1 MMRDIVMALV
11 LLGLAAI
18 PIAMWCNS
26 QPHMKVQNIEANLGR

>member
-18 PIAMWCNS
+18 PIVSWCDS
-26 QPHMKVQNIEANLGR
+26 TPHMKAEKIESKLGR

>member
-18 PIAMWCNS
+18 PIMSWCGG
-26 QPHMKVQNIEANLGR
+26 QPHMKAEKIEANLGR